1 MTSFP
6 LRCAALAALAL
17 LTVGC
22 QSQQAAEPAPAPA
35 TAAAAPGAQEQ
46 FEAHLAAGQLAQAE
60 AQLPALQAEGDSAAQ
75 LQAQRQLSE
84 AYLQEGQKALEA
96 GDLDKAAKSL
106 AHARTLMPKAP
117 ALTTGLDGAIGKA
130 RQAELSAVEQARQ
143 AGEQAQAARQEQLRL
158 LRQAA
163 EAQAAASRAA
173 DGAHAQ
179 VPAQLIDPADKR
191 SDVSLAMLDSRDEAA
206 LFERLDAV
214 ATDVVAFDRSV
225 HIQVR
230 SAEDL
235 RRVTALLEAR
245 VMKLDPTFK
254 LVLSHAVK
262 PVQVPRLILRA
273 RGQ

>member
-6 LRCAALAALAL
+6 LRCAALAVLAL
-17 LTVGC
+17 LTAGC

-35 TAAAAPGAQEQ
+35 AAAPAPGAQEQ
-46 FEAHLAAGQLAQAE
+46 FDAHLGAGQLAEAE
-60 AQLPALQAEGDSAAQ
+60 AQLQILQADNDPAAL

-84 AYLQEGQKALEA
+84 AYLQAGQKALEA

-173 DGAHAQ
+173 DGAPAQ
-179 VPAQLIDPADKR
+179 VLSLI
-191 SDVSLAMLDSRDEAA
+191 
-206 LFERLDAV
+206 
-214 ATDVVAFDRSV
+214 
-225 HIQVR
+225 HI
-230 SAEDL
+230 
-235 RRVTALLEAR
+235 
-245 VMKLDPTFK
+245 
-254 LVLSHAVK
+254 
-262 PVQVPRLILRA
+262 
-273 RGQ
+273 